1 MMPVP
6 AAADLDRTDDSTLVL
21 KVQAGD
27 SGAFEPLVDRYL
39 MDVRAFLALRAPVSH
54 LVDELAHETFVYA
67 FQHSSEF
74 TAGTSFRHWLRA
86 IAWNLLRA
94 EIQRFSRQQS
104 NQARLAAQWLGE
116 AERGAVEPQTS
127 REVEFLEACVK
138 QLPPPMRELL
148 TLKYTHECPT
158 GEIARKL
165 QRSLAWVRTVL
176 FRLRQELKECIEVK
190 LGRKDPC

>member
-1 MMPVP
+1 MTPEP
-6 AAADLDRTDDSTLVL
+6 AEPQLGQTEDTTLVL

-27 SGAFEPLVDRYL
+27 SEAFEPLVDRYL

-54 LVDELAHETFVYA
+54 LVDELAHETFVFA
-67 FQHSSEF
+67 FQHLSEF

-94 EIQRFSRQQS
+94 EIQRFSRQQT
-104 NQARLAAQWLGE
+104 NQARLAAQWLSE
-116 AERGAVEPQTS
+116 TEHGAVESQTS
-127 REVEFLEACVK
+127 REVEFLEACVR
-138 QLPPPMRELL
+138 QLPPPMREIL
-148 TLKYTHECPT
+148 TLKYTHESST

-176 FRLRQELKECIEVK
+176 FRLRQQLKECIEAK
-190 LGRKDPC
+190 LGRNDPC